1 MPSVEDVC
9 TAFDITDVPIEYTD
23 ADYDN
28 LTTYKLFQ
36 QHVRPTLQ
44 KENQKVPQPK
54 LMMLVAAKWR
64 EFCEKNPHLQSPE
77 EDKKEEEVKQ
87 SRSSSKTEKVRHTTA
102 KYIHIISNPIL
113 GGLDLRGAHFY
124 FTLIIFSRLMIFLMR
139 KTKMKTKTLN
149 QNPSHDVNGE
159 NKVTVEKSPLVN
171 KQRSLH

>member
-9 TAFDITDVPIEYTD
+9 TAFDITDVPIEYTE

-77 EDKKEEEVKQ
+77 EDKKEDEAKQ
-87 SRSSSKTEKVRHTTA
+87 SKSTSKSEKVKHIVA
-102 KYIHIISNPIL
+102 KYILTFFLFCPTFL
-113 GGLDLRGAHFY
+113 A
-124 FTLIIFSRLMIFLMR
+124 SR
-139 KTKMKTKTLN
+139 
-149 QNPSHDVNGE
+149 
-159 NKVTVEKSPLVN
+159 
-171 KQRSLH
+171 

>member
-9 TAFDITDVPIEYTD
+9 TAFDITDVPIEYSD

-64 EFCEKNPHLQSPE
+64 EFCDKNPHLQSPE
-77 EDKKEEEVKQ
+77 DDKKEEEAKQ
-87 SRSSSKTEKVRHTTA
+87 SKSSKNEKV
-102 KYIHIISNPIL
+102 IHL
-113 GGLDLRGAHFY
+113 L
-124 FTLIIFSRLMIFLMR
+124 
-139 KTKMKTKTLN
+139 
-149 QNPSHDVNGE
+149 
-159 NKVTVEKSPLVN
+159 
-171 KQRSLH
+171 